1 MVAALDTT
9 LAAVMIIIIINNGVF
24 FVLILPFLSLPSKT
38 EVNFAK
44 IRGNPN

>member
-9 LAAVMIIIIINNGVF
+9 LAAVMIIIIINGVI
-24 FVLILPFLSLPSKT
+24 FVLTLPFLSLLSKT